1 MQVETVIKTRPS
13 IPVMPEDNLQSSS
26 DTTVNQ
32 DSLSPGLTTLP
43 AASAETPSNDA
54 GASAQLTESTTAV
67 AKETAVS
74 SSEGLTED
82 TGESKENNSSQ
93 AEVSVQQLSVQDSS
107 QKEDAPA
114 DLSATNS
121 DESNG
126 TEAPVPASDNNV

>member
-1 MQVETVIKTRPS
+1 MQVETVVKTTPS
-13 IPVMPEDNLQSSS
+13 IPVVPEDNLPSSS

-43 AASAETPSNDA
+43 TASAETPSNDA
-54 GASAQLTESTTAV
+54 GASAQLTESTAAV

-74 SSEGLTED
+74 SSKGLAEA

-93 AEVSVQQLSVQDSS
+93 AEVNVHQLSVLDSS
-107 QKEDAPA
+107 QKENAPA

-126 TEAPVPASDNNV
+126 TEAPLPASDNNV